1 MIRIANLE
9 DLTAIDSIGTLI
21 KDNFSKQNH
30 TRERI
35 NLDYV
40 KIFVYEDQSIIKG
53 FIETECHYET
63 TDLINIAVLKEY
75 QNQGIASSLLNYVI
89 ENINQQNIILEVNE
103 NNIKAIKFYQ
113 RNNFKEINRRN
124 KYYDNLYDAII
135 MERKTIWKMYIY

>member
-35 NLDYV
+35 NIDYV

-135 MERKTIWKMYIY
+135 MERKTI

>member
-53 FIETECHYET
+53 FIELACHYET
-63 TDLINIAVLKEY
+63 TDLINIAVLKKY
-75 QNQGIASSLLNYVI
+75 QNQGIASLLLNYVI

-135 MERKTIWKMYIY
+135 MERKTI

>member
-53 FIETECHYET
+53 FIEIECHYET

>member
-53 FIETECHYET
+53 FIEIECHYET
-63 TDLINIAVLKEY
+63 TDLINIAVLKKY

-135 MERKTIWKMYIY
+135 MERKTI

>member
-53 FIETECHYET
+53 FIEIECHYET
-63 TDLINIAVLKEY
+63 TDLINIAVLKKY
-75 QNQGIASSLLNYVI
+75 QNQGIASSLLNVI

-135 MERKTIWKMYIY
+135 MERKTI

>member
-21 KDNFSKQNH
+21 KDNFFKQNH

-53 FIETECHYET
+53 FIEIECHYET

-135 MERKTIWKMYIY
+135 MERKTI

>member
-135 MERKTIWKMYIY
+135 MERKTI

>member
-21 KDNFSKQNH
+21 KYNFSKQNH

>member
-40 KIFVYEDQSIIKG
+40 KIFVYKDQSIIKG

-135 MERKTIWKMYIY
+135 MERKTI

>member
-89 ENINQQNIILEVNE
+89 DNINQQNIILEVNE

-135 MERKTIWKMYIY
+135 MERKTI

>member
-40 KIFVYEDQSIIKG
+40 KIFVYENQSIIKG
-53 FIETECHYET
+53 FIEIECHYET

>member
-40 KIFVYEDQSIIKG
+40 KIFVHEDQSIIKG
-53 FIETECHYET
+53 FIEIECHYET

-135 MERKTIWKMYIY
+135 MERKTI

>member
-53 FIETECHYET
+53 FIEIECHYET
-63 TDLINIAVLKEY
+63 TDLINIAVLKKY

>member
-40 KIFVYEDQSIIKG
+40 KIFVYENQSIIKG
-53 FIETECHYET
+53 FIEIECHYET

-124 KYYDNLYDAII
+124 KYYDNLYDALI
-135 MERKTIWKMYIY
+135 MERKTI

>member
-21 KDNFSKQNH
+21 KDNFSNQNH

-53 FIETECHYET
+53 FIEIECHYET

-135 MERKTIWKMYIY
+135 MERKTI

>member
-21 KDNFSKQNH
+21 KDNFSNQNH

-53 FIETECHYET
+53 FIEIECHYET

>member
-9 DLTAIDSIGTLI
+9 DLIAIDSIGTLI

-53 FIETECHYET
+53 FIEIECHYET

-135 MERKTIWKMYIY
+135 MERKTI

>member
-9 DLTAIDSIGTLI
+9 DLTAIDPIGTLI

-63 TDLINIAVLKEY
+63 TDLINIAVLKKY

-135 MERKTIWKMYIY
+135 MERKTI

>member
-53 FIETECHYET
+53 FIEIECHYET
-63 TDLINIAVLKEY
+63 TDLINIAVLKKY

-113 RNNFKEINRRN
+113 RYNFKEINRRN

-135 MERKTIWKMYIY
+135 MERKTI

>member
-53 FIETECHYET
+53 FIEIECHYET

-135 MERKTIWKMYIY
+135 MERKTI

>member
-53 FIETECHYET
+53 FIEIECHYET
-63 TDLINIAVLKEY
+63 TDLINIAVLKKY

-124 KYYDNLYDAII
+124 KYHDTLYDAIVV
-135 MERKTIWKMYIY
+135 MKQVFL

>member
-40 KIFVYEDQSIIKG
+40 KIFVYENQSIIKG
-53 FIETECHYET
+53 FIEIECHYET

-75 QNQGIASSLLNYVI
+75 QNQGIAS
-89 ENINQQNIILEVNE
+89 
-103 NNIKAIKFYQ
+103 
-113 RNNFKEINRRN
+113 
-124 KYYDNLYDAII
+124 
-135 MERKTIWKMYIY
+135 

>member
-9 DLTAIDSIGTLI
+9 DLTAIDSIWTLI

-53 FIETECHYET
+53 FIEIECHYET
-63 TDLINIAVLKEY
+63 TDLINIAVLKKY

>member
-40 KIFVYEDQSIIKG
+40 KIFVYENQSIIKG
-53 FIETECHYET
+53 FIEIECHYET

-135 MERKTIWKMYIY
+135 MERKTI

>member
-53 FIETECHYET
+53 FIEIECHYET
-63 TDLINIAVLKEY
+63 TDLINIAVLKKY

-113 RNNFKEINRRN
+113 RNNFKEINCRN

-135 MERKTIWKMYIY
+135 MERKTI

>member
-89 ENINQQNIILEVNE
+89 ENINQQSIILEVNE

-135 MERKTIWKMYIY
+135 MERKTI

>member
-63 TDLINIAVLKEY
+63 TDLINIAVLKKY

-135 MERKTIWKMYIY
+135 MERKTI